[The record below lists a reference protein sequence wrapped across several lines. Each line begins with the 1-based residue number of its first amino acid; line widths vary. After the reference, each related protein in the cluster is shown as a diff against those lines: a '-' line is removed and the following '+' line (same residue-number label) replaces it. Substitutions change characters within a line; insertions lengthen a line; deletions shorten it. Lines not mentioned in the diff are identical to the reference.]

1 MASFAEDEKFFASLD
16 NSLVNKLDILEYCEV
31 SFPPSEEERKRAYKS
46 STRVQQLNT
55 LRDLRITSEHLAE
68 AKVCKKT
75 LVIREEHYDI
85 TEPVE
90 WTRKV
95 KAIGNLLQKFECVM
109 DNQSVLEEMLQKD
122 YTTEMMSLDAE
133 YRDHIVELFDN
144 ITLCIDTLNEHH
156 TSLEWDED
164 NRISANQIKDSMR
177 GLSRRLQT
185 LRINCKLSDKI

>member
-1 MASFAEDEKFFASLD
+1 MFYFLQ
-16 NSLVNKLDILEYCEV
+16 
-31 SFPPSEEERKRAYKS
+31 RKRAYKS
-46 STRVQQLNT
+46 SARVQQLNT

-144 ITLCIDTLNEHH
+144 ISE
-156 TSLEWDED
+156 
-164 NRISANQIKDSMR
+164 
-177 GLSRRLQT
+177 
-185 LRINCKLSDKI
+185 